1 MLDRLSHSCFALFPA
16 PAVLLASISPSTPNM
31 DAHGTPGGL
40 SGTVPRSSVIIHD
53 KDKGKC
59 LYEGHN
65 ERKTGSL

>member
-40 SGTVPRSSVIIHD
+40 SGTPFY
-53 KDKGKC
+53 GKKIKVTT
-59 LYEGHN
+59 YQ
-65 ERKTGSL
+65 R